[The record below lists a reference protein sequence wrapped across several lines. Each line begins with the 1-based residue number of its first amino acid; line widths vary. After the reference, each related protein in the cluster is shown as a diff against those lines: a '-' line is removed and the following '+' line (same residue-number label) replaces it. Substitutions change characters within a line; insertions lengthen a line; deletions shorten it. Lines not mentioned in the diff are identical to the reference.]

1 MTEALL
7 PINPEH
13 VEKIFEGKKKYEFR
27 KVKYS
32 RKIDRIY
39 IYSTYPVMRIVG
51 YADVLNTLVDK
62 PETIWKISKNK
73 AGINKL
79 FFDNYFRNRKYAVAF
94 ELGNIK
100 KYKNTKKLSDVGIN
114 YTPQSLIYLN

>member
-13 VEKIFEGKKKYEFR
+13 VNNIFQGKKKFEFR

-51 YADVLNTLVDK
+51 YVEVLNTLIDK
-62 PETIWKISKNK
+62 PEKIWKISKNK
-73 AGINKL
+73 AGINKE
-79 FFDNYFRNRKYAVAF
+79 FFDEYYKNREYAVAF
-94 ELGNIK
+94 ELGDIK
-100 KYKNTKKLSDVGIN
+100 RYKNAKKLSEIGIN
-114 YTPQSLIYLN
+114 FVPQSLIYLN

>member
-13 VEKIFEGKKKYEFR
+13 VNNIFQGKKKFEFR

-51 YADVLNTLVDK
+51 YVEVLNTLIDK
-62 PETIWKISKNK
+62 PEKIWKISNQKPW
-73 AGINKL
+73 
-79 FFDNYFRNRKYAVAF
+79 V
-94 ELGNIK
+94 IK
-100 KYKNTKKLSDVGIN
+100 KYLWITI
-114 YTPQSLIYLN
+114 